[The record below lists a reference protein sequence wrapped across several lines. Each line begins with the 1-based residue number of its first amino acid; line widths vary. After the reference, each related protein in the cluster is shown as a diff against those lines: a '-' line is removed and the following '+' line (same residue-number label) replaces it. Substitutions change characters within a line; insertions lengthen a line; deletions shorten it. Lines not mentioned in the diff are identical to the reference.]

1 MSNNTNLSKLANVLD
16 DGSSGQYLKSTGSG
30 GVVFDDVAA
39 GAVVYAN
46 PDLLPL
52 SGNSAGDMAYVTSTN
67 RFYINNGSGWYSVS
81 LVNTNPNITS
91 VQDASSGTTPFT
103 LTTDGTAT
111 VITITASD
119 PEEVPLTYGYS
130 VTSGSLTNGGGTT
143 ATVTQGTGSNTNQF
157 TVTPSTN
164 TAYGGTF
171 TLTFTASDGINQA
184 QSANVFS
191 LNFVTQVTDSKH
203 TTLLAQAV
211 GSGTNSSI
219 TDSHSSSSPHTF
231 TNTGTPTAGTFSPYR
246 EGGYSAYGHF
256 RPETTSG
263 TLDTYSLSF
272 WYKLNSVV
280 NAGYLFE
287 TQSSSFSMRG
297 ETASG
302 GRFEIGGALYIQND
316 GSGNN
321 YLDSNWHYFVVSR
334 TSSATSWYIDGSQ
347 ITTDMFGGS
356 VTLTLGSLSAQ
367 AVRNMT
373 FGGRDATSDLGALPT
388 TNLADIE
395 FRDIELKSTTHNGTV
410 PTEPVTSSSDTVFLT
425 AHKPYS
431 GYDYGATPTSAL
443 IETLGTNFETRST
456 SPYDYSEYDAADNGG
471 SIYFPTGTRTR
482 LASASTDLELGT
494 GNWTIEGW
502 LFHNG
507 MDGVG
512 DRYILDFRDPTP
524 SSNYGS
530 NRIYALL
537 ETSAA
542 PLKFNA
548 NNAVRITGPS
558 IKENQWYYWALCRSG
573 TNTKMFLNG
582 EQVGSTWTGDNLDY
596 EGQQPTIGGHNTSTT
611 ISWNGYISDLK
622 ITKSDLYTA
631 DFTPPTAPLASTN
644 SVLHM
649 KGADASILDAAQSNN
664 LELSNNISPTSVL
677 TSSTT
682 PAYIGA
688 SWAGKR
694 AISFGN
700 SGGNSARTKSF
711 LPINEGSYTVEG
723 WINLNSSSGTHTFF
737 DSRLFDP
744 STNSNAGFY
753 MMWRT
758 DSGNY
763 FRVGSGDGVY
773 LDNIGSGDSLSTGTW
788 YHFSLVRDASQSSNN
803 TAFFIGGIR
812 KSQMHDTRNKTSDQA
827 TIGSNYSNSSIM
839 DGYLQDFRVSHKAR
853 YDVTSSD
860 VSSNIPTAPLE
871 G

>member
-52 SGNSAGDMAYVTSTN
+52 SGNSAGDMAYVTATN

-119 PEEVPLTYGYS
+119 PEEVPLTYNYS
-130 VTSGSLTNGGGTT
+130 VTSGSLTNGGGTS

-191 LNFVTQVTDSKH
+191 LNFVTQVTDSKY

-211 GSGTNSSI
+211 GANNGVNSSL
-219 TDSHSSSSPHTF
+219 TDSSSGSHTF

-246 EGGYSAYGHF
+246 GGGYSAYGHF

-321 YLDSNWHYFVVSR
+321 YLDNNWHYFVVSR
-334 TSSATSWYIDGSQ
+334 TPSATSWYIDGSQ

-443 IETLGTNFETRST
+443 IETLGTNFETKPSG
-456 SPYDYSEYDAADNGG
+456 PYDYEEYDATDNGG
-471 SIYFPTGTRTR
+471 SVYFPTGTRTR

-494 GNWTIEGW
+494 GNWTMEGW

-512 DRYILDFRDPTP
+512 DRYFLDFRDPTP

-530 NRIYALL
+530 NRIRVFL

-542 PLKFNA
+542 TLKFNA
-548 NNAVRITGPS
+548 DSTTRITGPS
-558 IKENQWYYWALCRSG
+558 IKENQWYHWAVCRSG

-582 EQVGSTWTGDNLDY
+582 EQVGSTWTTDNTDY
-596 EGQQPTIGGHNTSTT
+596 EGQQPTIGGHNTVTNT
-611 ISWNGYISDLK
+611 SWNGYISDFRV
-622 ITKSDLYTA
+622 TKSDLYTA

-649 KGADASILDAAQSNN
+649 KGADGSIIDKSGSDN
-664 LELSNNISPTSVL
+664 LELVGDAKCSTAQVKFAGSKSMYFDGTGDYINTNSNIQDAIGTQEYTAEAWIYCTSIANR
-677 TSSTT
+677 SIFGSGTT
-682 PAYIGA
+682 DAADEFGLYLLSNGQIYHDIG
-688 SWAGKR
+688 
-694 AISFGN
+694 
-700 SGGNSARTKSF
+700 GG
-711 LPINEGSYTVEG
+711 YDYVQ
-723 WINLNSSSGTHTFF
+723 SSSGITVNTWHHLAVTRTS
-737 DSRLFDP
+737 SRIDIWLDGTSVG
-744 STNSNAGFY
+744 STTNTNIAGI
-753 MMWRT
+753 
-758 DSGNY
+758 DISGNSDFKIGHGRLGY
-763 FRVGSGDGVY
+763 WSGYIQDAR
-773 LDNIGSGDSLSTGTW
+773 LRIGRAEYTSTFTP
-788 YHFSLVRDASQSSNN
+788 
-803 TAFFIGGIR
+803 
-812 KSQMHDTRNKTSDQA
+812 
-827 TIGSNYSNSSIM
+827 
-839 DGYLQDFRVSHKAR
+839 
-853 YDVTSSD
+853 
-860 VSSNIPTAPLE
+860 PTAPLE